1 MASHI
6 KASQFVSIFVI
17 ILALNL
23 NFSSL
28 LGQRQRDNFVY
39 NGFIGSNLQLDG
51 LAEIKP
57 DGLLQLTN
65 LTIQQTAHA
74 YHPFV
79 INFKNS
85 SSFSTTFMFAIV
97 SERANRNG
105 HGFAFTISPSHIEGG
120 SDAEYLGI
128 LNVTNNGSSSNHI
141 FAVEV
146 DTARSLEFGDRD
158 NNHVGIDVNSLNS
171 VETATAAYFNEKV
184 GRNDSLHLSSGDTIQ
199 VWIDYDG
206 VKKRIEVALAPIG
219 VTRPRIPLLSTQ
231 LDLSLVFVDRTYVG
245 FSASTGLLQSS
256 QYILGWSFN
265 IDGKAQK
272 LDVTR
277 LPPVPR
283 RKEPKERHKQTI
295 GLSVGMVMVVLITLL
310 GGLYIVRRKSYDEIR
325 EDWEK
330 EYGPQRFSY
339 KDLYKATE
347 GFKDKALLG
356 SGGFGK
362 VYRGTLLKSKVE
374 VAIKRV
380 SHESTQGMKEFIAEI
395 ASLGKLRHRNMV
407 PLQGYCRRSG
417 ELLLVYDYMP
427 NGSLDK
433 YLFTNERLKLSW
445 TQRYKILQGVA
456 SALVYLHEEWEQVV
470 LHRDVK
476 ASNVV
481 LDADFNGR
489 LGDFG
494 LARLYQHGEIPQT
507 TRVVGT
513 LGYLAPEL
521 TRTGKATTMTDVFA
535 FGAFML
541 EVACGRRPVEQQE
554 LPEKMILVDWVHDC
568 WRKGS
573 ILETSDPSLGDDYVM
588 EHMELVLKLGLLCS
602 HPSPDARPSMRH
614 VLHCLDG
621 EAFLSEQALE
631 GFPTDAAS
639 ATTLVIGDGSSSV
652 AASNASSPP
661 QSCSV
666 HTALSSGR

>member
-1 MASHI
+1 MGFMALHV
-6 KASQFVSIFVI
+6 KASQIVSIFVI
-17 ILALNL
+17 AQAL
-23 NFSSL
+23 NFSAL
-28 LGQRQRDNFVY
+28 LGQRDNFTY

-65 LTIQQTAHA
+65 FTSQQTGHA
-74 YHPFV
+74 YHPIV
-79 INFKNS
+79 INFKNF
-85 SSFSTTFMFAIV
+85 SSFSTTFVFAIV
-97 SERANRNG
+97 AEMTNRRG
-105 HGFAFTISPSHIEGG
+105 PGFAFTISPSHIVGDSPG
-120 SDAEYLGI
+120 EYLGI
-128 LNVTNNGSSSNHI
+128 LNITNNGSSSNHI
-141 FAVEV
+141 FAIEV
-146 DTARSLEFGDRD
+146 DTAMSLEFSDKD

-171 VETATAAYFNEKV
+171 IESATAAYFNEKV
-184 GRNDSLHLSSGDTIQ
+184 GKNDSLYLSSGDAMQ

-206 VKKRIEVALAPIG
+206 VKKRIDVALAPMG

-231 LDLSLVFVDRTYVG
+231 LDLSLVFVDRMYVG
-245 FSASTGLLQSS
+245 FSGSNGVLQSS
-256 QYILGWSFN
+256 HYILGWSFN
-265 IDGKAQK
+265 IDGQVQK
-272 LDVTR
+272 LDITH

-283 RKEPKERHKQTI
+283 RKHPKERHGETI
-295 GLSVGMVMVVLITLL
+295 GLTVGMVMIVLITLFA
-310 GGLYIVRRKSYDEIR
+310 GLHIVRRKRYDEIR

-362 VYRGTLLKSKVE
+362 VYIGTLPKSKVE

-407 PLQGYCRRSG
+407 PLHGYCRRSG
-417 ELLLVYDYMP
+417 ELLLVYDYMS

-433 YLFTNERLKLSW
+433 YLFTNERSKLSW
-445 TQRYKILQGVA
+445 MQRYKILQGVA

-476 ASNVV
+476 ASNVL

-494 LARLYQHGEIPQT
+494 LARLYDQGAIPQT
-507 TRVVGT
+507 THVVGT

-521 TRTGKATTMTDVFA
+521 TRTGKATTKTDVFA

-554 LPEKMILVDWVHDC
+554 LPEKMILVDWVHEC
-568 WRKGS
+568 WRKGT
-573 ILETSDPSLGDDYVM
+573 ILETSDPSLGDDYVV
-588 EHMELVLKLGLLCS
+588 EHTELVLKLGLICS

-621 EAFLSEQALE
+621 EAVLSEQALE
-631 GFPTDAAS
+631 GFPIDVS
-639 ATTLVIGDGSSSV
+639 ATTEVIGDGSSSV

-666 HTALSSGR
+666 HTTTRGRRS

>member
-1 MASHI
+1 MGFMALHI
-6 KASQFVSIFVI
+6 KASQIVSIFVI
-17 ILALNL
+17 ILAF
-23 NFSSL
+23 NFSAL
-28 LGQRQRDNFVY
+28 LGQRDNFSY

-65 LTIQQTAHA
+65 LTNQQTGHA

-85 SSFSTTFMFAIV
+85 SSFSTTFVFAIV
-97 SERANRNG
+97 AEMTNRSG
-105 HGFAFTISPSHIEGG
+105 HGFAFTISPSHILGG
-120 SDAEYLGI
+120 SAAEYLGI
-128 LNVTNNGSSSNHI
+128 LNLTINGSSSNHI
-141 FAVEV
+141 FAIEV
-146 DTARSLEFGDRD
+146 DTARSLEFGDKD
-158 NNHVGIDVNSLNS
+158 SNHVGIDVNSLNS
-171 VETATAAYFNEKV
+171 IESATAAYFNEKV
-184 GRNDSLHLSSGDTIQ
+184 GKNDSLYLSSGDAMQI
-199 VWIDYDG
+199 WIDYDG
-206 VKKRIEVALAPIG
+206 VKKRIDVALAPMGAI
-219 VTRPRIPLLSTQ
+219 RPRIPLLSTQ
-231 LDLSLVFVDRTYVG
+231 LDLSLVFVDQMYVG
-245 FSASTGLLQSS
+245 FSASNGILQSS

-265 IDGKAQK
+265 IDGQAQK
-272 LDVTR
+272 LDITR

-283 RKEPKERHKQTI
+283 RKHPKERHGQTI
-295 GLSVGMVMVVLITLL
+295 GLTVGMVMIVLITLFA
-310 GGLYIVRRKSYDEIR
+310 GLHIVRRKRYDEIR

-362 VYRGTLLKSKVE
+362 VYIGTLPKSKVE

-417 ELLLVYDYMP
+417 ELLLVYDYMS

-433 YLFTNERLKLSW
+433 YLFTNERSKLSW
-445 TQRYKILQGVA
+445 MQRYKILQGVA

-476 ASNVV
+476 ASNVL

-494 LARLYQHGEIPQT
+494 LARLYDQGAIPQT
-507 TRVVGT
+507 THVVGT

-521 TRTGKATTMTDVFA
+521 TRTGKATTKTDVFA
-535 FGAFML
+535 FGAFLL

-554 LPEKMILVDWVHDC
+554 LPEKMILVDWVHEC
-568 WRKGS
+568 WRQGT
-573 ILETSDPSLGDDYVM
+573 ILETSDPSLGDDYVV
-588 EHMELVLKLGLLCS
+588 EQMELVLKLGLLCS

-621 EAFLSEQALE
+621 EAVLSEQALE
-631 GFPTDAAS
+631 GFPIDAS
-639 ATTLVIGDGSSSV
+639 ATTAVIGDGSSSV

-666 HTALSSGR
+666 HTTSRGR

>member
-1 MASHI
+1 M
-6 KASQFVSIFVI
+6 V
-17 ILALNL
+17 
-23 NFSSL
+23 
-28 LGQRQRDNFVY
+28 
-39 NGFIGSNLQLDG
+39 
-51 LAEIKP
+51 
-57 DGLLQLTN
+57 
-65 LTIQQTAHA
+65 
-74 YHPFV
+74 
-79 INFKNS
+79 
-85 SSFSTTFMFAIV
+85 
-97 SERANRNG
+97 
-105 HGFAFTISPSHIEGG
+105 
-120 SDAEYLGI
+120 
-128 LNVTNNGSSSNHI
+128 
-141 FAVEV
+141 
-146 DTARSLEFGDRD
+146 
-158 NNHVGIDVNSLNS
+158 
-171 VETATAAYFNEKV
+171 
-184 GRNDSLHLSSGDTIQ
+184 SLHT
-199 VWIDYDG
+199 YTHTHAPRA
-206 VKKRIEVALAPIG
+206 KRKRYE
-219 VTRPRIPLLSTQ
+219 
-231 LDLSLVFVDRTYVG
+231 
-245 FSASTGLLQSS
+245 
-256 QYILGWSFN
+256 
-265 IDGKAQK
+265 
-272 LDVTR
+272 
-277 LPPVPR
+277 
-283 RKEPKERHKQTI
+283 
-295 GLSVGMVMVVLITLL
+295 
-310 GGLYIVRRKSYDEIR
+310 EIR

-356 SGGFGK
+356 SGGFGN

-380 SHESTQGMKEFIAEI
+380 SHESTQGTKEFVAEI

-417 ELLLVYDYMP
+417 ELLLVYDYMS

-445 TQRYKILQGVA
+445 TQRCKILQGVA

-476 ASNVV
+476 ASNVL

-494 LARLYQHGEIPQT
+494 LARLYDHGEIPQST
-507 TRVVGT
+507 HVVGT

-541 EVACGRRPVEQQE
+541 EVACGRRPVVQQE

-602 HPSPDARPSMRH
+602 HLSPDARPSMRH
-614 VLHCLDG
+614 VLHCLEG
-621 EAFLSEQALE
+621 EAFLYEQALE
-631 GFPTDAAS
+631 GFPTDSAS
-639 ATTLVIGDGSSSV
+639 AATLVIGDDSSSV
-652 AASNASSPP
+652 AASNASSLP

-666 HTALSSGR
+666 HTTLPSGR

>member
-1 MASHI
+1 MALHI
-6 KASQFVSIFVI
+6 KASQIVSIFVI
-17 ILALNL
+17 TIAL
-23 NFSSL
+23 NFSAL
-28 LGQRQRDNFVY
+28 LGQRDNFTY

-65 LTIQQTAHA
+65 FTNRQTGHA

-79 INFKNS
+79 INFKNF
-85 SSFSTTFMFAIV
+85 SSFSTTFVFAIV
-97 SERANRNG
+97 AEMPNRTG
-105 HGFAFTISPSHIEGG
+105 HGFAFTISPSHIGG
-120 SDAEYLGI
+120 SPAEYLGI
-128 LNVTNNGSSSNHI
+128 LNITNNGSSSNHI
-141 FAVEV
+141 FAIEV
-146 DTARSLEFGDRD
+146 DTSRSLEFGDKD
-158 NNHVGIDVNSLNS
+158 NNHVGIDLNSLNS
-171 VETATAAYFNEKV
+171 IESATAAYFNEKE
-184 GRNDSLHLSSGDTIQ
+184 GKNDTLYLSSGDPMQ
-199 VWIDYDG
+199 VWIDYDA
-206 VKKRIEVALAPIG
+206 VKKRVDVALAPMG

-231 LDLSLVFVDRTYVG
+231 LDLSLVFVDQMYVG
-245 FSASTGLLQSS
+245 FSASNGNLQSS

-265 IDGKAQK
+265 IDGEAQN
-272 LDVTR
+272 LDITR

-283 RKEPKERHKQTI
+283 TKQSKRRHGQTI
-295 GLSVGMVMVVLITLL
+295 GLSVGIVMVVLITLFWE
-310 GGLYIVRRKSYDEIR
+310 LYIVRRKRYDEIR

-362 VYRGTLLKSKVE
+362 VYRGSFPKSKVE

-417 ELLLVYDYMP
+417 ELLLVYDYMS

-433 YLFTNERLKLSW
+433 YLFTNERSKLSW
-445 TQRYKILQGVA
+445 MQRYKILQGVA

-476 ASNVV
+476 ASNVL

-494 LARLYQHGEIPQT
+494 LARLYDQGAIPQT
-507 TRVVGT
+507 THLVGT

-521 TRTGKATTMTDVFA
+521 TSTGKATTKTDVFA

-554 LPEKMILVDWVHDC
+554 LPEKMILVDWVHEC
-568 WRKGS
+568 WRKGT
-573 ILETSDPSLGDDYVM
+573 ILKTSDPSLGDDYVV
-588 EHMELVLKLGLLCS
+588 EHMEHIEAWAALLTPFS
-602 HPSPDARPSMRH
+602 RRP
-614 VLHCLDG
+614 
-621 EAFLSEQALE
+621 A
-631 GFPTDAAS
+631 
-639 ATTLVIGDGSSSV
+639 
-652 AASNASSPP
+652 
-661 QSCSV
+661 
-666 HTALSSGR
+666 